1 MSEQAT
7 TKTDIQIIA
16 EYDQATSRLIELWK
30 TVPKEEL
37 KRIQK
42 VVIPSLE
49 GKGDIV
55 SASLLKWAVASM
67 HVRTIEE
74 KNKPEDD

>member
-1 MSEQAT
+1 MSEITVKNEPQM
-7 TKTDIQIIA
+7 IA
-16 EYDQATSRLIELWK
+16 EYDQATIQLREAWSSVSKDEI
-30 TVPKEEL
+30 

-49 GKGDIV
+49 AKGDIV
-55 SASLLKWAVASM
+55 SASLLKWATVSM
-67 HVRTIEE
+67 IVKQIEE